1 MLAEEDALVEL
12 DPALGRPP
20 RQEVLLELEVVDGV
34 EGQHEEAHCAA
45 LAAVS
50 RAASRSWRRV
60 RGSATHRPISSSCP
74 PECASRSPSSRRSAS
89 PASPWRAWSVSGTPG
104 SPAAAPAQAGPS
116 RRVSLRCSLRPAE
129 RRDEQRQ
136 PLTHQ
141 VLCRLPRRLL
151 RLGGLLLRD
160 GPAER
165 GRGRRRRRVEQERR
179 RRLHVVRV
187 RLEHPARQQAGA
199 VGVGSRAKGSW
210 RFEGRWGCAHMDSVL
225 RSTSGNIAASRSSFT
240 ALSAIAVES
249 TGPCCASPR
258 SFARSAPDGAEP
270 ARQRRA
276 SCSGGCRAA
285 AWPSWARAPERL
297 RKCLHRQT
305 ATPS

>member
-1 MLAEEDALVEL
+1 MCQGRRRAAQSDFFLA
-12 DPALGRPP
+12 G
-20 RQEVLLELEVVDGV
+20 
-34 EGQHEEAHCAA
+34 HCA
-45 LAAVS
+45 
-50 RAASRSWRRV
+50 
-60 RGSATHRPISSSCP
+60 T
-74 PECASRSPSSRRSAS
+74 
-89 PASPWRAWSVSGTPG
+89 
-104 SPAAAPAQAGPS
+104 
-116 RRVSLRCSLRPAE
+116 
-129 RRDEQRQ
+129 EQR
-136 PLTHQ
+136 LTHQ

-285 AWPSWARAPERL
+285 AWPSWARAPESAPQMSAPADRNAVGRDRKTTRGDPNRFYRL
-297 RKCLHRQT
+297 LAAAARLLGAHHRH
-305 ATPS
+305 AES

>member
-34 EGQHEEAHCAA
+34 EGQNEEAHCAA
-45 LAAVS
+45 LATVS
-50 RAASRSWRRV
+50 RAASRSWRR
-60 RGSATHRPISSSCP
+60 RLCAHRPISSSCP
-74 PECASRSPSSRRSAS
+74 PECASRSPSCRRSAS

-116 RRVSLRCSLRPAE
+116 RRVSRPAV
-129 RRDEQRQ
+129 RDGAAAG
-136 PLTHQ
+136 LTHQ
-141 VLCRLPRRLL
+141 VLSRLPRRLL

-199 VGVGSRAKGSW
+199 VGVGSRT
-210 RFEGRWGCAHMDSVL
+210 EE
-225 RSTSGNIAASRSSFT
+225 ASS
-240 ALSAIAVES
+240 
-249 TGPCCASPR
+249 
-258 SFARSAPDGAEP
+258 
-270 ARQRRA
+270 
-276 SCSGGCRAA
+276 
-285 AWPSWARAPERL
+285 
-297 RKCLHRQT
+297 
-305 ATPS
+305 

>member
-60 RGSATHRPISSSCP
+60 RGTVRTVPFLHLVPQSALRVAHLPAALLLQPALGERGLYPVLLVRRLRPLRRQAP
-74 PECASRSPSSRRSAS
+74 AGASAGRRSEE
-89 PASPWRAWSVSGTPG
+89 T
-104 SPAAAPAQAGPS
+104 
-116 RRVSLRCSLRPAE
+116 
-129 RRDEQRQ
+129 EQRQ
-136 PLTHQ
+136 RLTHQ
-141 VLCRLPRRLL
+141 VLSRLPRRLL

-199 VGVGSRAKGSW
+199 LALGAGTDSRALGV
-210 RFEGRWGCAHMDSVL
+210 R
-225 RSTSGNIAASRSSFT
+225 
-240 ALSAIAVES
+240 ES
-249 TGPCCASPR
+249 LGL
-258 SFARSAPDGAEP
+258 
-270 ARQRRA
+270 
-276 SCSGGCRAA
+276 CSHGQRAA
-285 AWPSWARAPERL
+285 VDL
-297 RKCLHRQT
+297 REHRRQPVELHRVVRHRGREHGPLLRFAPQLREERPRRSGAGSPT
-305 ATPS
+305 SSKLQRWMSCRSLAQLGQSA